1 MFKYNTSFLSVVI
14 THQLPLVAASA
25 SAYCC
30 ASFSELLRQLQRI
43 AAPASAYLPRQ
54 LPFVIILAFSN
65 HWQLYSTSGSPQ

>member
-30 ASFSELLRQLQRI
+30 ASFSELLRQLQHICR
-43 AAPASAYLPRQ
+43 ACFRELLRQ
-54 LPFVIILAFSN
+54 LPHICRASFRLL
-65 HWQLYSTSGSPQ
+65 LY